1 MPAKGLGSDSPTSS
15 GRDPAGTAKTFGD
28 VFVARFRNPQGDHA
42 GRLIEAAG
50 LKGATEGGA
59 MVSTKHANFIVNVG
73 DAAASDVRAL
83 MTVCQDEVQKQFG
96 VTLVPEVELVGEW

>member
-1 MPAKGLGSDSPTSS
+1 
-15 GRDPAGTAKTFGD
+15 
-28 VFVARFRNPQGDHA
+28 
-42 GRLIEAAG
+42 
-50 LKGATEGGA
+50 
-59 MVSTKHANFIVNVG
+59 MVSPKHANFIVNVG